1 MLLFCLWLP
10 WQLKEQ
16 SADSISVLEGALRL
30 HKDFY
35 VHNVRTLDL
44 LGADAA
50 GTANGETEASTAG
63 LRISAHELHCQVGG
77 ACGGRGLW
85 GLRQRR
91 ACFVG

>member
-1 MLLFCLWLP
+1 LWLP

-85 GLRQRR
+85 WPRQRR